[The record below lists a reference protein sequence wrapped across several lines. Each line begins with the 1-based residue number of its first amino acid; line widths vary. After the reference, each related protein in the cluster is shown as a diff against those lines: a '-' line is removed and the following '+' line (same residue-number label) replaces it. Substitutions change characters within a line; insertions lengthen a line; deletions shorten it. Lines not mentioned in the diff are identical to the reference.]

1 MVPPARG
8 NIPPQ
13 ICPRKIWIGIRGS
26 EPRRKK
32 LSTLLS
38 SRVGVAG
45 RNGTGVAGDLLAH
58 LISGMWCVLG
68 INEIPKSPPWGY
80 LPLEGRTQYTRSA
93 SGSVRVRQ
101 CSWRRI
107 GSKFRCMRSTPT
119 EMQSMSENDFECF
132 ASTGVKKPVLDKKL
146 ARGDSG

>member
-58 LISGMWCVLG
+58 LISGIWCVLG
-68 INEIPKSPPWGY
+68 INEIPKRVSALGGIYRWKD
-80 LPLEGRTQYTRSA
+80 GRN
-93 SGSVRVRQ
+93 
-101 CSWRRI
+101 
-107 GSKFRCMRSTPT
+107 TP
-119 EMQSMSENDFECF
+119 DLHPVLFEYANAPGA
-132 ASTGVKKPVLDKKL
+132 ASTQSFAACGRRQP
-146 ARGDSG
+146 RCSR

>member
-8 NIPPQ
+8 NIRPQ

-68 INEIPKSPPWGY
+68 INEIPKSPPWGVFTV
-80 LPLEGRTQYTRSA
+80 GRTDAIHPICIRF
-93 SGSVRVRQ
+93 
-101 CSWRRI
+101 CS
-107 GSKFRCMRSTPT
+107 STP
-119 EMQSMSENDFECF
+119 M
-132 ASTGVKKPVLDKKL
+132 LL
-146 ARGDSG
+146 APHRLKVSLHAVDANRDAV